1 MAANFAKLPGAAATK
16 PLAAPHAAAAVAAGC
31 LRVRRSVQPR
41 LDGVLS
47 AKDHFFR
54 ERPV

>member
-1 MAANFAKLPGAAATK
+1 MAANFAKLPELPGRS
-16 PLAAPHAAAAVAAGC
+16 PLEHPHTAAAVAAGC
-31 LRVRRSVQPR
+31 LRLCKSFQPR

-54 ERPV
+54 ERPF

>member
-1 MAANFAKLPGAAATK
+1 MTANFAKLPEVPGRS
-16 PLAAPHAAAAVAAGC
+16 PLEHPHAAAAVAAGC
-31 LRVRRSVQPR
+31 LRLCKSFQPR